1 MVFVA
6 PLVGAAVLLSGMAS
20 ALPSNYAREDS
31 YGGSGGSYGSDPHS
45 GYRRDD
51 SYNGGSS
58 NYGSSSNNGNNYGG
72 SSYNNG
78 NNYGGN
84 SYNNGNNYDSSS
96 YDNNNYYTSSTDNQY
111 ETSTSSYNNNYY
123 TTSSSYDNNNYYTTS
138 SYDNNYY
145 TTSSSYDNNNYYT
158 TTSSTYEVQATST
171 SYGSGSSYWGGS
183 GYDDCVN
190 QCIAQYGGPS
200 MGGSYQATQTVGTG
214 GSYGTGSTH
223 TVIVAPTQGVLR
235 FIPFATNASVG
246 DTVEFHWGANN
257 HTVTK
262 SSALTPCNKSSD
274 APVFAS
280 GEQNDGFVFSQ
291 VVNDTNPVFYYC
303 GTPGHCEKGMF
314 GIINPPQA
322 LPGAPSSVAGMMA
335 AMAANDSDLSAYAAY
350 SNNLTSN
357 NAEAA
362 AWGTNI
368 DLSAIP
374 EWAQSLVAT
383 NVLYTQAVLAMN
395 TETIGADNSVD
406 LSSVSSTP
414 LMLPMDITGALDA
427 AAAPGASSASQPAAP
442 AVQAAATSAETSAS
456 ATASTSG
463 AESLVSSRLMVAAFV
478 VVATF
483 FAL

>member
-6 PLVGAAVLLSGMAS
+6 PLVGAAVLFSGMAS
-20 ALPSNYAREDS
+20 ALPSRANAARDN
-31 YGGSGGSYGSDPHS
+31 
-45 GYRRDD
+45 
-51 SYNGGSS
+51 SYNGGS
-58 NYGSSSNNGNNYGG
+58 NYGGSSYNSNNGNNYGG

-84 SYNNGNNYDSSS
+84 SNNYDSSS
-96 YDNNNYYTSSTDNQY
+96 YNNNNYYTSSTDNQY
-111 ETSTSSYNNNYY
+111 ETSTSSYDNNNYY
-123 TTSSSYDNNNYYTTS
+123 TTSSSYDN
-138 SYDNNYY
+138 NNYY

-322 LPGAPSSVAGMMA
+322 VPGAPSSVAGMMA